1 MCVCVC
7 VCVCVRVRDNVLVNG
22 TSDTRTHCRVYS
34 RFPPV
39 DTTVQPAFC
48 EKKSVTMTCY
58 SDSAYRRKNVFN
70 VFFVKLFYVF
80 LSFCFFISTFLH
92 L

>member
-1 MCVCVC
+1 VCVC
-7 VCVCVRVRDNVLVNG
+7 VCDNVLVNG

-34 RFPPV
+34 RFPAV
-39 DTTVQPAFC
+39 DTTVQPTFC

-70 VFFVKLFYVF
+70 VFFRQAFLRF
-80 LSFCFFISTFLH
+80 LSFCFYFDVFTSVVLH
-92 L
+92 TPRR